1 MKSVLASLTGM
12 SGDNATLKAAALV
25 AKSHGAHVDALH
37 VSMSLRTIQE
47 AVGSYAATT
56 PANLAA
62 LANEIVHE
70 EQKRCRQARTAFD
83 EVAIR
88 YNLSNRP
95 GPEAGVPS
103 ASFVQVDGMGMDET
117 VKRSRYFD
125 LTVMAREHM
134 LLDSRIPDVLIGSG
148 RPILVPPPNPHDT
161 LGTNIAI
168 AWKPSPQAARAVSL
182 AAPFLAKTSRVTLV
196 VAPELRQTQ
205 ADAIALAK
213 TLQEA
218 LVWHGLQAHIV
229 AAEHALD
236 ASAALRETVYALE
249 ADLLVMGGYG
259 HSRARE
265 FILGGVT
272 RSLLKECDVALFLS
286 H

>member
-1 MKSVLASLTGM
+1 MKSILASLTGM
-12 SGDNATLKAAALV
+12 PGDNAALKAAALV

-37 VSMSLRTIQE
+37 VSVSLGTIQE
-47 AVGSYAATT
+47 IVGSYAATT

-62 LANEIVHE
+62 LANEMVQE
-70 EQKRCRQARTAFD
+70 EEKRCRQARTAFD
-83 EVAIR
+83 EAGIR
-88 YNLSNRP
+88 YNLPNRP
-95 GPEAGVPS
+95 GPEAGAPS
-103 ASFVQVDGMGMDET
+103 ASFVQVDGMVTDET

-134 LLDSRIPDVLIGSG
+134 LLESRIPDVMIESG
-148 RPILVPPPNPHDT
+148 RPILVPPPNPRDT

-213 TLQEA
+213 PLQEA

-229 AAEHALD
+229 AAEPALD
-236 ASAALRETVYALE
+236 TSAALRETVYALE

-272 RSLLKECDVALFLS
+272 RSLLRECDVPLFLS